1 MNRAIKRIS
10 TPVLVL
16 SVAALTACGG
26 SGNNDSVFSSAN
38 APVITTAGPS
48 FGTAPGVALW
58 AEDPALETPMAVLD
72 EALVCTVFDN
82 PERNP
87 VLLVHGTFTNGPE
100 QYNPTYIPFLE
111 NLGFDVCVTT
121 YPDRGLGDQQT
132 SAEYVVYA
140 VLRIQ
145 QQTGQLVDMAGHSQ
159 GGSMPRWAIRWWPSV
174 RDALDDF
181 VMHAGVNHGTTMG
194 SSGGGGESPEA
205 FFQFSPDS
213 NFVAALNSL
222 DETPGDIE
230 YTSIYTVFDELVQP
244 QPVPPTGTEEDSSSA
259 LDRGQSNPNVANFLL
274 QDLCPG
280 RAADHVTIGLSDS
293 LTAQLTVDAFI
304 NDGPAD
310 FDRAGGLVLC
320 AQQSFNDAQGATI
333 GLIGQGPAFFSTIP
347 TDAPMSSEEPP
358 LRPYAQS
365 GVE

>member
-1 MNRAIKRIS
+1 MIKN
-10 TPVLVL
+10 TFTL
-16 SVAALTACGG
+16 VAALAAVTSLTACGS
-26 SGNNDSVFSSAN
+26 SGNSDTVN
-38 APVITTAGPS
+38 AAGNAGSIATPS
-48 FGTAPGVALW
+48 FGTPPGVALRS
-58 AEDPALETPMAVLD
+58 EDPMLETPMAVLD

-100 QYNPTYIPFLE
+100 QYNPTYVPFLE
-111 NLGFDVCVTT
+111 DLGFDVCVTS

-132 SAEYVVYA
+132 SAEYIVYA

-181 VMHAGVNHGTTMG
+181 VMHAAPNHGTTMG
-194 SSGGGGESPEA
+194 STGGGPSPEA
-205 FFQFSPDS
+205 FYQFAPDS
-213 NFVAALNSL
+213 NFVAALNSV

-230 YTSIYTVFDELVQP
+230 YTSIYTVTDELVQP
-244 QPVPPTGTEEDSSSA
+244 QPLPPIGTENDSTSA
-259 LDRGQSNPNVANFLL
+259 LDRGMNNPNVANLLL

-280 RAADHVTIGLSDS
+280 RAATHVTIGLTDS

-304 NDGPAD
+304 NEGPAD
-310 FDRAGGLVLC
+310 FERAGGLPLC
-320 AQQSFNDAQGATI
+320 AQLAFNDAQAASI

-347 TDAPMSSEEPP
+347 TDAPTSNEEPP
-358 LRPYAQS
+358 LRAYARS
-365 GVE
+365 GAE